1 MRAQFR
7 LSDLIPAEL
16 TVEAVHQRSDAIV
29 VSAYGQ

>member
-16 TVEAVHQRSDAIV
+16 NMEAVHQRTDVIV
-29 VSAYGQ
+29 IAA